1 MVRKTCT
8 HRIFTQRGCIGRAID
23 IQLRLNLRSSLA
35 GSLKSLGITTTFSY
49 LLKRLKLKEFF
60 YGRWNNAIALNLSIS
75 AFIFV
80 YSIQKYTDFAFRQTG
95 NILKSLED
103 AFYL

>member
-1 MVRKTCT
+1 M
-8 HRIFTQRGCIGRAID
+8 GA
-23 IQLRLNLRSSLA
+23 
-35 GSLKSLGITTTFSY
+35 
-49 LLKRLKLKEFF
+49 
-60 YGRWNNAIALNLSIS
+60 WNNAIALNLSIS